1 MLRNIRGFSVA
12 SLRVAVR
19 PRLSSRTVVP
29 LIATG
34 TFAALAANHFLVS
47 GRAQCL
53 GDTSGE
59 SSPVTREISRV
70 EHAVKKADLD
80 SLIRISGTLAAIQ
93 EKVNELFPDDAE
105 LRATFD
111 ETTND
116 SVAFLLTLNSVYVKQ
131 AVLIKHAELKFK
143 LDEMKRQY
151 PAAAVAAAAAVSDMK
166 DTEEGGAK
174 AQLPDHP
181 EGDQDKG
188 IDRKQLPRIRLS
200 GGVRS
205 A

>member
-19 PRLSSRTVVP
+19 PRFPSRTVVP

-53 GDTSGE
+53 EDKRGE
-59 SSPVTREISRV
+59 SSPVTREISRI

-111 ETTND
+111 ETTTD

-131 AVLIKHAELKFK
+131 AVLIKHAELKSK

-151 PAAAVAAAAAVSDMK
+151 PAAAVAAAAAVLDMK